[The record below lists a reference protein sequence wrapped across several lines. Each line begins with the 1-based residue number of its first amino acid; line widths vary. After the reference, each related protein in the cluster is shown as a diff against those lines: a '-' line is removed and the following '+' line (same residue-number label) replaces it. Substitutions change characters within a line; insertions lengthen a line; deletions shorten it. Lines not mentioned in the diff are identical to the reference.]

1 MQILSVLA
9 LVLAAVTA
17 EVYFEEDFSGDWE
30 SRWQAGTPPGKEM
43 GKFAVTSGKWFVDE
57 EANKGLTC
65 TEDMRFYSITS
76 KMPKMASSKG
86 KPLVIQFS
94 AKVQNHQY
102 AYCGGGYIK
111 LLPDKADYSKFSG
124 DDEYNVMFGP
134 DLCGYVAACARA
146 RAPRSRARG
155 GGVRRAR
162 PCLRARRAPSCP
174 LVGPS
179 AAPLLLVLR
188 RSLTRACRLR
198 LRCLSRAQLRC
209 VAHPRHLQPQGEEP
223 AEVREGQPRVL
234 EMTDCLFLPL
244 MTSDCLPHQVSLE
257 YSDKN
262 EYTHLY
268 TFSFKPDG
276 TYEIFFD
283 QKSKAS
289 GKIVEDWPLPKPT
302 IDDPED
308 KKPSDWVDEP
318 EMNDPE
324 AKKPDGYDDIPAQIP
339 DPDAT
344 KPADWDD
351 EDDGEWE
358 PPLIDNPEFKG
369 EWVAPKVANPAYKG
383 EWKPKQIA
391 NKDYEEGV
399 QLAAYDSTHVGFE
412 LWIVNNGTIFDNI
425 LVTDD
430 LDYAIAQG
438 TKLWKPTADAEKE
451 KKEAWDKANKPAEDA
466 PAGDDD
472 EPPPEGEDE
481 EEKDEL

>member
-134 DLCGYVAACARA
+134 DLCGYDVSHIHAIFNHK
-146 RAPRSRARG
+146 G
-155 GGVRRAR
+155 KN
-162 PCLRARRAPSCP
+162 
-174 LVGPS
+174 
-179 AAPLLLVLR
+179 LLK
-188 RSLTRACRLR
+188 
-198 LRCLSRAQLRC
+198 
-209 VAHPRHLQPQGEEP
+209 
-223 AEVREGQPRVL
+223 
-234 EMTDCLFLPL
+234 
-244 MTSDCLPHQVSLE
+244 SDKVSLE

-318 EMNDPE
+318 EMDDPE

-451 KKEAWDKANKPAEDA
+451 KKEAWDKANKPAEET